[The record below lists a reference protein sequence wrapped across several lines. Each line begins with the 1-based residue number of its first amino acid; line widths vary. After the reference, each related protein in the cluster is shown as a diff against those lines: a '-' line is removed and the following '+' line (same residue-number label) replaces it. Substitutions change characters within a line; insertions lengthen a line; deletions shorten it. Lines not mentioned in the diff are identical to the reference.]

1 MSKTLTSNI
10 KVSLPS
16 GIEASYEDWY
26 IKPYK
31 DPAASEKKWAKN
43 EELEPTPGTVNFFLV
58 GLQVEFEMHSIFQ
71 PYTVISKGGVFS
83 KLSVICFY
91 FWG

>member
-1 MSKTLTSNI
+1 MRAVNCVCVTNGVKDFNFKYKRIFPSS
-10 KVSLPS
+10 S

-58 GLQVEFEMHSIFQ
+58 GLQVEFEMHSIF
-71 PYTVISKGGVFS
+71 
-83 KLSVICFY
+83 
-91 FWG
+91 